1 MRERYLI
8 STSSLLGHTLAE
20 SWLHPWSCRGD
31 KAKLVPSSGE
41 ASLYVCIWKWVMWP
55 GNRQPLQGSPS
66 MMPLRSLL
74 HPLLGRLCCEGDD
87 IWRQQEALILWL
99 LTSLTLVPSVKSS
112 LNKRVATSKS
122 PSGEKYTIRN
132 RRGQACSNSL
142 LLRMRV
148 LGSNTLE
155 EKADGKYCSLLQ

>member
-1 MRERYLI
+1 
-8 STSSLLGHTLAE
+8 
-20 SWLHPWSCRGD
+20 
-31 KAKLVPSSGE
+31 
-41 ASLYVCIWKWVMWP
+41 MWP

-66 MMPLRSLL
+66 MIPLRSLL
-74 HPLLGRLCCEGDD
+74 RPLLGRLCCEGDD
-87 IWRQQEALILWL
+87 IWRQQKPLILWP

-155 EKADGKYCSLLQ
+155 EKADGKYCSLLQQNSHQRNCWRWHSLGFCKTYISSEHFQIILRVLLPGLLLLRPY